1 MSAHTVA
8 VTGATGFVGRHMVS
22 ALLDAGHRVNALTRN
37 AGKASDVLPSDA
49 IRDGRIRVVE
59 GGILEEGVADR
70 LVDGADAC
78 FNLIG
83 IIREAGGR
91 QTFDRMHTRATER
104 VVRACADRQEC
115 FGERVRYL
123 QMSALGVGGESPI
136 RYRATKFAGEQAVRD
151 SGLDWTIFRPGLIHG
166 PDGEFMQMVKSW
178 AEGRSAPFA
187 FMPAFV
193 RPKPNAKTLGPTPV
207 PLPIPSEWETATVA
221 PVHVDDVCGAFVK
234 ALTTPASVG
243 EIYHLVGA
251 EELSM
256 EELMLLVRDSVPL
269 GKRGMRVV
277 GVPGVVAAMKAKA
290 AEFVGMGR
298 LLPFD
303 YGMALMAIED
313 STAPLD
319 KAREHLGFEPVAFTP
334 AFESYAASM

>member
-1 MSAHTVA
+1 MSAETVA

-22 ALLDAGHRVNALTRN
+22 ALLDAGHRVNALTRD
-37 AGKASDVLPSDA
+37 AGKASDVLHAEA

-59 GGILEEGVADR
+59 GGILDEGVADR

-78 FNLIG
+78 FHLIG

-91 QTFDRMHTRATER
+91 QTFERMHTRATER
-104 VVRACADRQEC
+104 IAGACHDRQERT
-115 FGERVRYL
+115 GDRVRYVH
-123 QMSALGVGGESPI
+123 MSALGVGGESAI
-136 RYRATKFAGEQAVRD
+136 RYRATKFTGEQAVRD

-178 AEGRSAPFA
+178 AEGRSLPYA

-193 RPKPNAKTLGPTPV
+193 RPRRDAKMLGPV

-234 ALTTPASVG
+234 ALGTPESVG

-251 EELSM
+251 EELTM
-256 EELMLLVRDSVPL
+256 EEMMELVRDNVPL
-269 GKRGMRVV
+269 GKRGMRVI

-303 YGMALMAIED
+303 SGMALMAIED

-334 AFESYAASM
+334 SFESYAASM